1 MTITERLFLPE
12 HYKKVSNYS
21 RHSSQSSSNKI
32 KEICASVISLCNLH
46 RSEEE
51 IRIIDDVA
59 KLITDNFSQAI
70 IIGIGGAI
78 SSSRIYTSS
87 INYSSSK
94 FKLLYSASLSKT
106 IQDLI
111 FTPENLK
118 KSAIIV
124 FSKSGETVET
134 LVQVISLIKKYTH
147 FFGSEFN
154 IGKHFYIVSSNNN
167 TLSEIGSSI
176 GATILDYSAKSGKF
190 SEFSL
195 VGLLPAK
202 LLDLS
207 ITDIVE
213 GASKTIGNANK
224 IFDFSAIQYKL
235 IEYKFSSHVFA
246 VYRDELLNLASW
258 YNQISAEICAKNNY
272 GINSIA
278 TSISEQHSLWQLFLS
293 GPKDKFFTLLC
304 EESSID
310 DCEVNDLISNSYFK
324 LNKKFLKYQEI
335 PFREI
340 IVDKFSAK
348 NLGSLVMR
356 FLLENMILA
365 DFNNI
370 CPIKNDNLDRSKKI
384 LKRMYSK
391 KILANFKNEIISS

>member
-1 MTITERLFLPE
+1 M
-12 HYKKVSNYS
+12 
-21 RHSSQSSSNKI
+21 
-32 KEICASVISLCNLH
+32 
-46 RSEEE
+46 
-51 IRIIDDVA
+51 A
-59 KLITDNFSQAI
+59 KQITDNFSQAI
-70 IIGIGGAI
+70 VIGIGGAI
-78 SSSRIYTSS
+78 SSSRIYTST

-94 FKLLYSASLSKT
+94 FKLIYSDSLSKQ
-106 IQDLI
+106 IQNLI

-134 LVQVISLIKKYTH
+134 LLQVISLINKYTH
-147 FFGSEFN
+147 FFGKEFKLS
-154 IGKHFYIVSSNNN
+154 KHFYIITSNNN

-176 GATILDYSAKSGKF
+176 GATILDYSARGGKF

-213 GASKTIGNANK
+213 GAFKTIDNANK
-224 IFDFSAIQYKL
+224 IFDFSAIQYQL
-235 IEYKFSSHVFA
+235 IEHKFSSHVFA

-272 GINSIA
+272 GITSIA

-293 GPKDKFFTLLC
+293 GPKDKFFTLLY
-304 EESSID
+304 EKNSID
-310 DCEVNDLISNSYFK
+310 GCELSDLVSNSYFK
-324 LNKKFLKYQEI
+324 LNKRFLTNKEI
-335 PFREI
+335 PFREL
-340 IVDKFSAK
+340 IVDEFSAK

-356 FLLENMILA
+356 FLLENMFLA
-365 DFNNI
+365 NFNNV
-370 CPIKNDNLDRSKKI
+370 CPINNDNLDRSKKI
-384 LKRMYSK
+384 LKLMYNR
-391 KILANFKNEIISS
+391 KILANYQNSIISSY

>member
-1 MTITERLFLPE
+1 MTITERLFLPKN
-12 HYKKVSNYS
+12 YKKVSNYS
-21 RHSSQSSSNKI
+21 LDFSKSSSNKI
-32 KEICASVISLCNLH
+32 KEICASVVSLCNLH

-51 IRIIDDVA
+51 IKITNDVV
-59 KLITDNFSQAI
+59 KQITDNFSQAI
-70 IIGIGGAI
+70 VIGIGGAI

-94 FKLLYSASLSKT
+94 FKLIYSDSLSKQ
-106 IQDLI
+106 IQELI
-111 FTPENLK
+111 FTSENLK

-124 FSKSGETVET
+124 FSKSGETIET
-134 LVQVISLIKKYTH
+134 LLQVISLINKYTH
-147 FFGSEFN
+147 FFGKEFKL
-154 IGKHFYIVSSNNN
+154 GKHFYIITSNNN

-176 GATILDYSAKSGKF
+176 GATILDYSAKGGKF

-213 GASKTIGNANK
+213 GAVKTLDNASKIV
-224 IFDFSAIQYKL
+224 DFSAIQYQLIKHKL
-235 IEYKFSSHVFA
+235 SSHVFA

-258 YNQISAEICAKNNY
+258 YNQISAEICAKNNS
-272 GINSIA
+272 GITSIA

-293 GPKDKFFTLLC
+293 GPKDKFFTLLSKK
-304 EESSID
+304 SSID
-310 DCEVNDLISNSYFK
+310 DCELNDLISNSYFK
-324 LNKKFLKYQEI
+324 LNKRFLKHQEI

-340 IVDKFSAK
+340 IVDEFSAK
-348 NLGSLVMR
+348 NFGSLIMK
-356 FLLENMILA
+356 FLLENMFLA
-365 DFNNI
+365 NFNNI
-370 CPIKNDNLDRSKKI
+370 CPIKNDDLDRSKKI